1 MLHIQYILLHSGFLR
16 VLRFPPPIKLTA
28 TIYNVAEI
36 LLKVALNII
45 NPKPLLYIFLIFQ
58 RKLNFYQGIL
68 FFFESAYMI
77 FLVALYNNVF
87 FSQYINALWSLL
99 D

>member
-1 MLHIQYILLHSGFLR
+1 
-16 VLRFPPPIKLTA
+16 
-28 TIYNVAEI
+28 
-36 LLKVALNII
+36 
-45 NPKPLLYIFLIFQ
+45 
-58 RKLNFYQGIL
+58 LNFYQGIL